1 MRLRSSCLALFF
13 LLSAASA
20 AAFAE
25 GPPPAPPAASPPAAS
40 PAEAAAEPPA
50 FEVVKLAEGVHAV
63 LRKEPPGFMAD
74 SNVVFLISPN
84 DVIVVDTN
92 IGPAS
97 AKETLAALRRLTSQ
111 PVRYVV
117 NTHWHADHVLG
128 NEVFRDAFPGVELIA
143 QTISHTAPADPVWA
157 TIHDIVELTRAA
169 PPVIARMK
177 SQMAEDRNLAGGPLS
192 EEERASYES
201 DIRLAE
207 RFLAEYALA
216 DPGARHVWPTMEVA
230 DQVAFLR
237 GPGRIEVRHLGWGHT
252 HLDLVVH
259 LPEQGILIAG
269 DLVTWPVPRL
279 HGASYPAAHLETLQ
293 SLVALKPR
301 VIVPGHGPVLRD
313 LGYVRLVIRLLTSLT
328 RQVRAAVERGE
339 TLAQARKS
347 VDLESFRQLIAG
359 DSPVNNALFETF
371 VAGSGVA
378 AAYREATESDESL
391 VGRCLEGPCRPF

>member
-1 MRLRSSCLALFF
+1 MRLRSSCLAVLF
-13 LLSAASA
+13 LLSAAATA
-20 AAFAE
+20 AAAE
-25 GPPPAPPAASPPAAS
+25 APPPAASPPSAS
-40 PAEAAAEPPA
+40 PAEVPPTQEPAA

-74 SNVVFLISPN
+74 SNVVFLVSPN

-128 NEVFRDAFPGVELIA
+128 SAVFRDAFPDAEVIAQSLSRDAVMHAIHDVVELR
-143 QTISHTAPADPVWA
+143 
-157 TIHDIVELTRAA
+157 RAA

-177 SQMAEDRNLAGGPLS
+177 SRMAEGENLAGGPLS

-207 RFLAEYALA
+207 RFLAEHPQGVPRYV
-216 DPGARHVWPTMEVA
+216 GPTMEVA

-237 GPGRIEVRHLGWGHT
+237 GPGRIEVRHLGRGHT
-252 HLDLVVH
+252 ELDLVVH

-279 HGASYPAAHLETLQ
+279 HGASYPKAHLETLQ
-293 SLVALKPR
+293 SLVALRPR
-301 VIVPGHGPVLRD
+301 VIVPGHGPVLRNLD
-313 LGYVRLVIRLLTSLT
+313 YVRLVIRLLTSLT
-328 RQVRAAVERGE
+328 RQVRAAIERGE
-339 TLAQARKS
+339 TLEQARQS
-347 VDLESFRQLIAG
+347 VDLEPFRQLIAG
-359 DSPVNNALFETF
+359 DSPVNNALFHTY

-378 AAYREATESDESL
+378 AAYREATEDAES
-391 VGRCLEGPCRPF
+391 VGRPRCLEGPCRPF